1 MNVCNAGTY
10 VKRGNMARRVAL
22 RSAGKGSNAMRMQ
35 EPEQWQQSGQEWQT
49 GQQYSAESANYSG
62 GYESEQEQKIYPQQ
76 ERWLD
81 GNALGIFAI
90 ILSSVGFFLTVAGI
104 VASAIVLQF
113 GHGLQAVLVGGI
125 IGLLSSIGAMLMC
138 VAIFVISVVV
148 LALRARRVR
157 RRK

>member
-1 MNVCNAGTY
+1 
-10 VKRGNMARRVAL
+10 
-22 RSAGKGSNAMRMQ
+22 MRMQ

-90 ILSSVGFFLTVAGI
+90 ILSSVGFFLTVTGI

-113 GHGLQAVLVGGI
+113 SNGQQAVLAGGV

-138 VAIFVISVVV
+138 VAIFVVSVVV
-148 LALRARRVR
+148 VALRARRVR
-157 RRK
+157 RRT

>member
-1 MNVCNAGTY
+1 
-10 VKRGNMARRVAL
+10 
-22 RSAGKGSNAMRMQ
+22 MRMQ

-49 GQQYSAESANYSG
+49 NQEHGEYRADYSE
-62 GYESEQEQKIYPQQ
+62 GYESEQKQKIYPLE
-76 ERWLD
+76 ERWLN
-81 GNALGIFAI
+81 GTALGIFAI
-90 ILSSVGFFLTVAGI
+90 ILSSIGFFLTVAGI

-113 GHGLQAVLVGGI
+113 ANGRQVVLVGGV